1 MKNQTTLS
9 SFLVVFLV
17 ITACI
22 TILDGV
28 IGILFLP
35 NMRFGYEAFFSPPL
49 FGFLSAL
56 TGFVR
61 KSKKDLSVNQVLFRY
76 FLQLL
81 IIEVIVFGLNFL
93 CGNIFPPVLSVAL
106 AAGIAVVYIFVHV
119 ILWLNDR
126 KIAQSFN
133 IALKNF
139 QASQRN

>member
-22 TILDGV
+22 TILYGV
-28 IGILFLP
+28 LGVLFLP
-35 NMRFGYEAFFSPPL
+35 DMRFGYEAFFSPPL
-49 FGFLSAL
+49 FGLLSTL
-56 TGFVR
+56 TEFVR
-61 KSKKDLSVNQVLFRY
+61 KSKKELSVKQTLFRN

-81 IIEVIVFGLNFL
+81 LIEVIVFGLNFL
-93 CGNIFPPVLSVAL
+93 CGNSFTPVLGIAL
-106 AAGIAVVYIFVHV
+106 AAGIAVIYILVCV

-139 QASQRN
+139 QASQGN